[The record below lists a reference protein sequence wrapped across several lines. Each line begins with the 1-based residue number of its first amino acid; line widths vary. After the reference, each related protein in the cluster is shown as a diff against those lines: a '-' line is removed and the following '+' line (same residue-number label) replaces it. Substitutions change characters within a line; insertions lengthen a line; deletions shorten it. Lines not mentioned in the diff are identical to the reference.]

1 MLSPNTNITHGSNMK
16 TNMYC
21 AALPPMPPTDSF
33 RSYDDEPPR
42 QDNYNNKFG
51 RMAPPSVDTGIASK
65 FSFHHF
71 PLTTAASGDRG
82 PKHQTLAHP
91 LTDLPDR
98 PFLGRDQMTP
108 MSTSTASLS
117 VSPKTPGA
125 GRSSDDYFQPRIAS
139 DYGNAPSQNPR
150 RPGGYGGFDE
160 PDAYGSESG
169 GFMSPQQKQNSS
181 QSQNQNQNQS
191 LLSRMNSIAPGPFE
205 MNRKGSAASAASS
218 KNLFAPPRK
227 PSSQFDLQEP
237 LATVNLSTSPEY
249 EDAPIMLSLSPKTY
263 QPPNM
268 SYGPPMP
275 ATPATPSTQDG
286 FAFLATNHQD
296 IAPPTIPRKNGY
308 GGFGDRDRDAAPQQ
322 PMARSNTLDVRPPN
336 RSGTFPRPSE
346 RVDSPMRT
354 PSAPGARSDRLRQI
368 ADEDSNTNGH
378 GRQPSSGPDRTRQ
391 PPPRTSLLRPST
403 SGRETPR
410 INLAQEFG
418 VGNPY
423 HSPSDSASS
432 GYSTFS
438 RQGDTS
444 SQSSSSTSPVKAKA
458 GSGGAGVGSR
468 RQPSDTSNFD
478 NVMQDLE
485 TSMDGMGRPSGSP
498 SRQQRQQQ
506 QQNPFTN
513 RPPPPDRARSPLASS
528 PRQDYDI
535 SPRRQPSSAADR
547 SASAPPSKGP
557 CKSCGIS
564 IQGKSISSADGRLTG
579 RYHKACFVCA
589 TCREPFSSAEFYV
602 HGDRPYC
609 EQHYHRLNGSLCGSC
624 GRGIEGQYLED
635 EDQIKHHVGCFRCG
649 DCGMSL
655 SNGYFDVG
663 GKSYCERDAWRRVQ
677 QPWMGQQQGGGE
689 PPRNNARS
697 PGPGPMGPPPGRG
710 RGPGG
715 PGPGPGPGPRGPGG
729 MGGGPRMA
737 VGLPRGQR
745 LPPGASLAPMPM
757 MNKRMTRL
765 GMMGPA

>member
-1 MLSPNTNITHGSNMK
+1 MAVPRESAFMPTIKCSSCGNQVEISMMGEHLCNGP
-16 TNMYC
+16 
-21 AALPPMPPTDSF
+21 AEEEPLPPMPPANSF
-33 RSYDDEPPR
+33 RSYDEPPR
-42 QDNYNNKFG
+42 QDNFNKFG
-51 RMAPPSVDTGIASK
+51 RMAPPSVDTGIAN
-65 FSFHHF
+65 
-71 PLTTAASGDRG
+71 
-82 PKHQTLAHP
+82 
-91 LTDLPDR
+91 R

-125 GRSSDDYFQPRIAS
+125 GRSDDYFQPRIAS

-160 PDAYGSESG
+160 PDAYSSESG
-169 GFMSPQQKQNSS
+169 YMSPQQKQG
-181 QSQNQNQNQS
+181 QQQQNQNQNNS

-205 MNRKGSAASAASS
+205 MNRKGSVASAASS
-218 KNLFAPPRK
+218 KNQFAPQSRK

-249 EDAPIMLSLSPKTY
+249 EDAPIMLSLSPTTY

-268 SYGPPMP
+268 SYGPSMP

-308 GGFGDRDRDAAPQQ
+308 GGFGDRERDVPPQQ
-322 PMARSNTLDVRPPN
+322 MARSNTLDVRPPN

-346 RVDSPMRT
+346 RNDSPMRT

-368 ADEDSNTNGH
+368 ADEDVSSGH

-458 GSGGAGVGSR
+458 GGSTSSR

-485 TSMDGMGRPSGSP
+485 TSMDGMGRPSNGSP
-498 SRQQRQQQ
+498 PRQQRQQQ
-506 QQNPFTN
+506 QQQQNPFSN
-513 RPPPPDRARSPLASS
+513 RPPPPDRARSPLA
-528 PRQDYDI
+528 RQDRSPPRTDYNT
-535 SPRRQPSSAADR
+535 SPRRQPSSADR
-547 SASAPPSKGP
+547 NGSAPPSKGP
-557 CKSCGIS
+557 CKSCGIP
-564 IQGKSISSADGRLTG
+564 IQGKSVSSADGRLTG

-602 HGDRPYC
+602 LGDRPYC
-609 EQHYHRLNGSLCGSC
+609 EQHYHKLNGSLCGSC

-635 EDQIKHHVGCFRCG
+635 EDSIKHHVGCFRCG

-677 QPWMGQQQGGGE
+677 QPWMSGGPGGPGGPPQGGNGE
-689 PPRNNARS
+689 PPRNMGRS

-715 PGPGPGPGPRGPGG
+715 PGPRGPG
-729 MGGGPRMA
+729 MGGPRMA

-745 LPPGASLAPMPM
+745 LPPGASLGPMPT

-765 GMMGPA
+765 GMMGPS